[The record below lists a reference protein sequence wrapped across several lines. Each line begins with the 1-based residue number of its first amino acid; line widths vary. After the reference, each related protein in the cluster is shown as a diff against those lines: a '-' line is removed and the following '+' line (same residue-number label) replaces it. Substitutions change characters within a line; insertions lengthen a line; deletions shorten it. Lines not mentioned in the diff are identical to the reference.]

1 LQDSSAFFDKY
12 QKELRNHNNKVI
24 KQGMGPIAMNK
35 RDNELNKLDANVV
48 VLLNKIRIMEEEL
61 EMKSIRLYLLKPQ
74 VGRDRE
80 YNSQRENSKAEIG
93 FLQDK
98 VYKAK
103 QDLLMKNLYAKM
115 ESLGARTQ
123 FTSGQEYGGQS
134 YHQYQS
140 NTTTNH
146 QRHNRRDLSPKRRYD
161 DEAKETSQED
171 LANEEYWADQ
181 ANMVEENQHDW
192 QEAEYVPSSLP
203 DEWPVSENEQV
214 LPPPLVKPEPVLL
227 KPTEPV
233 KIQPVKEPVLPKP
246 MEPNVDNSNLNTST
260 DSDQKGDTTT
270 LSPVSRQLN
279 IAMNQMSVDNEVKV
293 VLSKEDKQCKF
304 CHKDLSRDNISVLE
318 CGHCLHFMCAC
329 RYYGKVNI
337 IEGRE
342 KMCCECFVCGQLQK
356 ESPLGLRD
364 SHKII
369 GDELLNQ
376 VFGPPLP
383 RRLTLIKN

>member
-1 LQDSSAFFDKY
+1 MNSNNITLSNGQKIDINTSTDKY
-12 QKELRNHNNKVI
+12 RTLLMNHNNTII

-304 CHKDLSRDNISVLE
+304 SIKI
-318 CGHCLHFMCAC
+318 CL
-329 RYYGKVNI
+329 VI
-337 IEGRE
+337 IYRSWNVVTAFTSCVPVAT
-342 KMCCECFVCGQLQK
+342 MA
-356 ESPLGLRD
+356 R
-364 SHKII
+364 
-369 GDELLNQ
+369 
-376 VFGPPLP
+376 
-383 RRLTLIKN
+383 